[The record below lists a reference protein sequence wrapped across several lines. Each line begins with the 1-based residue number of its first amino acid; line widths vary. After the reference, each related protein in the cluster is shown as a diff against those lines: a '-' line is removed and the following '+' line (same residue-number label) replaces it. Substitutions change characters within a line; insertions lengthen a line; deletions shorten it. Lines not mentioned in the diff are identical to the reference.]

1 MFIRADGT
9 TTALRNI
16 FHGQSAFLVCGGPSL
31 ASHDLDQLQ
40 RRGILTMAV
49 NNAAAV
55 VRPQLWTCVD
65 DPANLRR
72 DVARSGHLEIRALRI
87 I

>member
-49 NNAAAV
+49 NNATAV

-65 DPANLRR
+65 DPANFCDTIWPDPAVWEFVRR
-72 DVARSGHLEIRALRI
+72 E
-87 I
+87 